1 MRISAS
7 QMRVRSLALVAKP
20 FCSSVAEA
28 SSYCNGARFGLADMA
43 KHLTVDEQSLVDD
56 IIKRQKLIPLQ
67 ALAAVQA
74 KRESR
79 DEVGSTKHTIYH
91 YFNGG
96 TDLRGRKE
104 KRGRSRSLSR
114 GDVRKLMQTRRRLI
128 KAADNEYR
136 VTYEDIIDAASL
148 ESEPGV
154 RTVADALRK
163 EGVRFRTPRKKV
175 QLSALDAK
183 LRLKVAKGRIKYS

>member
-1 MRISAS
+1 M
-7 QMRVRSLALVAKP
+7 
-20 FCSSVAEA
+20 
-28 SSYCNGARFGLADMA
+28 
-43 KHLTVDEQSLVDD
+43 
-56 IIKRQKLIPLQ
+56 
-67 ALAAVQA
+67 
-74 KRESR
+74 
-79 DEVGSTKHTIYH
+79 
-91 YFNGG
+91 
-96 TDLRGRKE
+96 RGRKE

-148 ESEPGV
+148 ESEPCV

-183 LRLKVAKGRIKYS
+183 LRLKVAKKWIKYS